1 LVVIFKIQIF
11 IQKKIFPFNPEIQD
25 YLDAQT
31 NHNIVFLRKF
41 YTLNLKEKILLENLL
56 STLNNIPK
64 LSFSTAV
71 FDPYGLDIVLY
82 MLSWPLEKTWPVIDL
97 IRVLVLQESAASYY
111 SKVKEDNLSL
121 LNIIIYFIKVTD
133 LSPTHLQL
141 CIKVIINLFRQP
153 VFHISL
159 LIRSYDII
167 STLASIMAQLPQTQE
182 VDPKITLLCVQ
193 VFQNYSRLWFTGPP
207 FRQQKHYDSIKILIR
222 SAIQLLNNPAITD
235 EIKISLLISLGTII
249 RNDSRIYVQ
258 VKQLEHLLLS
268 PNPIIQECIKYILE
282 SL

>member
-1 LVVIFKIQIF
+1 L
-11 IQKKIFPFNPEIQD
+11 
-25 YLDAQT
+25 
-31 NHNIVFLRKF
+31 
-41 YTLNLKEKILLENLL
+41 EKGL
-56 STLNNIPK
+56 STLHNIPK
-64 LSFSTAV
+64 LSFSK
-71 FDPYGLDIVLY
+71 
-82 MLSWPLEKTWPVIDL
+82 KTWPVIDL

-111 SKVKEDNLSL
+111 SKVKEENVSL

-133 LSPTHLQL
+133 MSPTHLQL

-167 STLASIMAQLPQTQE
+167 SSLAGIMAQLPQTQE
-182 VDPKITLLCVQ
+182 VDPKIALLCVQ

-207 FRQQKHYDSIKILIR
+207 FRHQKHYDSIKILIR
-222 SAIQLLNNPAITD
+222 TAIQLLNNPAVTD